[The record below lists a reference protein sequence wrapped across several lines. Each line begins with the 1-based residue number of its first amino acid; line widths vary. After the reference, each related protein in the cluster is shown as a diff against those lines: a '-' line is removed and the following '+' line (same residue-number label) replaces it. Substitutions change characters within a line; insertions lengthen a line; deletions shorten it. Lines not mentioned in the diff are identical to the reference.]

1 VKSRRGIPCIHIWII
16 VERGHSSMFHPR
28 YYKAYNSQRI
38 SYKENIEMRDI
49 ITSLLDQ
56 HHRNPSYCDVSSHF
70 KPPTYNGVMF
80 GPGVT
85 EAYYKN
91 MIALEKMHAEK
102 QCYP

>member
-1 VKSRRGIPCIHIWII
+1 
-16 VERGHSSMFHPR
+16 MFHPR